1 MKIYLLPFLQVMGP
15 FLRGQHQ
22 TSSFTEA
29 HLNGKIPYSKILNQ
43 DGICALF

>member
-1 MKIYLLPFLQVMGP
+1 MKIYLFPFFQMMGR
-15 FLRGQHQ
+15 FSGGQHQ